1 MALLSSGQ
9 GPKQIAGHLGVC
21 THTARVHSSRLM
33 AKMGARSIAD
43 LVRMADRLGTRA
55 LRDVSSLTQTL
66 TEIRPP
72 ALVQRVTSSDIAG
85 AGTNGQYAR
94 QR

>member
-9 GPKQIAGHLGVC
+9 GPKQIAGHLGIC

-43 LVRMADRLGTRA
+43 LVRMVDRLGFCVTH
-55 LRDVSSLTQTL
+55 D
-66 TEIRPP
+66 
-72 ALVQRVTSSDIAG
+72 TSSTQMPINTRPLPTQMTDCGPIAG
-85 AGTNGQYAR
+85 KLPVTR
-94 QR
+94 